1 MASAEPA
8 LRVGYVVKRYP
19 CYSETFILREILAH
33 ERAGVDIEIFSLL
46 PTADSHFQ
54 DLLARVRAPVSHL
67 IALSANLL
75 PEPPASGIVTAN
87 HLWRALQGAAAELP
101 GLWAALEDLREEEV
115 RPVFQALGLAVAV
128 RRTGINHLHAS
139 FGSEPCTVAR
149 LAARLAGVP
158 YSFTARA
165 KDIFHETVRPEDLRR
180 KFRDAAGV
188 VTVSDYHLDY
198 LRATY
203 GPVAAHVQR
212 VYNGLDLD
220 EYPYR
225 PPGDRPPV
233 ILAVGRLVEKK
244 GFADLVEACSL
255 LAGRG
260 RAFRC
265 RIVGT
270 GLLQGELQAQI
281 DRLGLREQVELV
293 GPLPQGEVMRG
304 IQRAAALAVPCV
316 IAKDGDRDGLPN
328 IIQEALALGTPVVS
342 TDVTGIPE
350 VVRDGET
357 GLQVP
362 QRDPPALADALDR
375 LLANPELR
383 VRLASGGRRLIESEF
398 NIHRNTER
406 RRAMFRASLRRQGTA
421 QEAV

>member
-1 MASAEPA
+1 MSAAEPA

-19 CYSETFILREILAH
+19 CYSETFIVREILAH
-33 ERAGVDIEIFSLL
+33 ERAGLAIEIFSLL

-54 DLLARVRAPVSHL
+54 DLLARVRAPVSCL
-67 IALSANLL
+67 NTSSANLL
-75 PEPPASGIVTAN
+75 LQEPVSAIVTAN
-87 HLWRALQGAAAELP
+87 HFWGALQGAAAELP
-101 GLWAALEDLREEEV
+101 GMWAALEDLREEEA
-115 RPVFQALGLAVAV
+115 RFVFWALALAVAV
-128 RRTGINHLHAS
+128 RRKGINHLHAPFAS
-139 FGSEPCTVAR
+139 DACTVTR
-149 LAARLAGVP
+149 VAARLAGVP

-165 KDIFHETVRPEDLRR
+165 KDIFHDTVRQEDLRR
-180 KFRDAAGV
+180 KLHDAAGV
-188 VTVSDYHLDY
+188 VTISDDHLDY

-203 GPVAAHVQR
+203 GPLAAHVQR
-212 VYNGLDLD
+212 VYNGLDPG

-244 GFADLVEACSL
+244 GFGDLVDACSL
-255 LAGRG
+255 LTGRG

-270 GLLQGELQAQI
+270 GLLQGEVQAQI

-293 GPLPQGEVMRG
+293 GPLPQCEVIRE
-304 IQRAAALAVPCV
+304 IQRAAVLAVPCL
-316 IAKDGDRDGLPN
+316 IARDGDRDGLPN
-328 IIQEALALGTPVVS
+328 VIQEALALGTPVIS

-362 QRDPPALADALDR
+362 QRDPPALAVGLDR
-375 LLANPELR
+375 LLSDPELR
-383 VRLASGGRRLIESEF
+383 VRLASAARRQIEAEF
-398 NIHRNTER
+398 DIRRNTER
-406 RRAMFRASLRRQGTA
+406 RRAMFRASLRGRRAA

>member
-1 MASAEPA
+1 MLSAESA
-8 LRVGYVVKRYP
+8 LRVGYIVKRYP
-19 CYSETFILREILAH
+19 CYSETFIVREILAH
-33 ERAGVDIEIFSLL
+33 EQAGLDIEIFSLL
-46 PTADSHFQ
+46 PTADCHFQ
-54 DLLARVRAPVSHL
+54 DLLARVGAPVGYL
-67 IALSANLL
+67 NALSANLMTEA
-75 PEPPASGIVTAN
+75 PVTGMVTAN

-101 GLWAALEDLREEEV
+101 GLWAALDDLREEGA
-115 RPVFQALGLAVAV
+115 RSVFQALVLAVVV
-128 RRTGINHLHAS
+128 RRKGINHLHAT
-139 FGSEPCTVAR
+139 FAHDPCTVAR
-149 LAARLAGVP
+149 LAARFACVP

-165 KDIFHETVRPEDLRR
+165 KDIFHENVRPEDLRR
-180 KFRDAAGV
+180 KLRDAAGV
-188 VTVSDYHLDY
+188 VTISDYHLDY

-203 GPVAAHVQR
+203 GPLAAHVQR
-212 VYNGLDLD
+212 VYNGLDL
-220 EYPYR
+220 EEFPYR

-244 GFADLVEACSL
+244 GFGDVVEACSL

-265 RIVGT
+265 RIIGT

-293 GPLPQGEVMRG
+293 GPLPQGEVSREIHG
-304 IQRAAALAVPCV
+304 AAALAMPCV

-328 IIQEALALGTPVVS
+328 VIQEALALGTPVVS

-362 QRDPPALADALDR
+362 QYDPPALAAALDR
-375 LLANPELR
+375 LLADPELR
-383 VRLASGGRRLIESEF
+383 VRLASGGRRLIEAEF
-398 NIHRNTER
+398 NIHHNTAR
-406 RRAMFRASLRRQGTA
+406 RRAMFQASLRGRSST